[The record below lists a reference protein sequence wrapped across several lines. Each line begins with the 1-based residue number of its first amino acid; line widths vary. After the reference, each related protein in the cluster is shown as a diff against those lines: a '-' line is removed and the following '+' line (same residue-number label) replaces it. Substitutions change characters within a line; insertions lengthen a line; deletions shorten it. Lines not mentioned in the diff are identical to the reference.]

1 MSYHIANT
9 QCDFNQLA
17 RVLERKKP
25 DRPVL
30 FEFFLNIPLYRKL
43 ADPEIAARYENQEIP
58 WNALH
63 PVVVSAFHNAGYE
76 HVTAAG
82 SDFVFP
88 MQEVD
93 QKDSRSINEGGMIS
107 NRDDFKAYPWP
118 DPDAFDYSGLEKCTL
133 PQNMKVVVFGPGGV
147 LEDVIGLV
155 GYEKLCMMLVD
166 DPKLAGDIF
175 DAVGERLVRYYQ
187 ICAKYDNVGA
197 LISNDDWGYKT
208 QTMLSPA
215 DMRKYVFPWHKKI
228 VQAIHDGGKY
238 AILHSCGQLGDVMDD
253 VIDDMKYDGKHSYED
268 VILPVE
274 DAYDQWHNRIAI
286 LGGIDLDFVCV
297 SRPEQIRQR
306 CEKMLQKTAHDGS
319 YALGT
324 GNSVPEYV
332 PEENYLAM
340 IDTVRKP

>member
-1 MSYHIANT
+1 MSNKTPAAE
-9 QCDFNQLA
+9 CDFGQLA
-17 RVLERKKP
+17 RVLDRKKP
-25 DRPVL
+25 DRPIL

-43 ADPEIAARYENQEIP
+43 ADSAVAKQYENQEIA

-63 PVVVSAFHNAGYE
+63 PVVVSAFANAGYE

-82 SDFVFP
+82 SDFAFP
-88 MQEVD
+88 MEEVE

-107 NRDDFKAYPWP
+107 NRDDFNSYAWP
-118 DPDAFDYSGLEKCTL
+118 DPDAFDYSGLETCKL
-133 PQNMKVVVFGPGGV
+133 PKGMKVIVFGPGGV

-175 DAVGERLVRYYQ
+175 NAVGERLVRYYKLS
-187 ICAKYDNVGA
+187 AAHDNVGA

-208 QTMLSPA
+208 QTMLSPI

-228 VQAIHDGGKY
+228 VQAIHDAGKY
-238 AILHSCGQLGDVMDD
+238 AILHSCGQLIDVMDD
-253 VIDDMKYDGKHSYED
+253 IINDMKYDGKHSYED
-268 VILPVE
+268 VIMPVE
-274 DAYDQWHNRIAI
+274 QAYDKWNKRIAI

-297 SRPEQIRQR
+297 STPQQIRQR
-306 CEKMLQKTAHDGS
+306 CEQMLQKTAQSGS

-340 IDTVRKP
+340 IDTVKVQ